1 MRRSDYTILV
11 AIGLSLFGVGV
22 FLFDNDG
29 LYPKVW
35 GATLAWKAA
44 KLAF

>member
-1 MRRSDYTILV
+1 MTLA
-11 AIGLSLFGVGV
+11 AIGLALFGIGV